1 MTGTLRFTGKEFF
14 SDESDSALSEES
26 LPFQTSIW
34 QILKKQ
40 VRLYTMGES
49 SSLPKE
55 TVEELFASICFLI
68 DLGAAPKGKE
78 QPLQMKNTN
87 AEELFERGKKRAEW
101 EVRRGKRLWKTACMS
116 APKISN
122 RSLFDTLQGIGAFW
136 KQYDVRFFAHQIPC
150 YIDYQ
155 LMNPVPES
163 LSGICYLNEYLHCL
177 LIENRFL
184 LHFDVEQIERLL
196 QVVEPDYQELLINLT
211 EPVLVQA
218 LGLSILKKEPY
229 VLDFLPQE
237 QEQLQLYLQPLSKK
251 EMRQVLSDA
260 VLWLC
265 RSLKI
270 EGNDDRAY
278 FLKAAQNALPRLSA
292 ACCAKELQNLFPHI
306 T

>member
-1 MTGTLRFTGKEFF
+1 MTGTLQFTGEEFF
-14 SDESDSALSEES
+14 SDSSGPALSEES

-34 QILKKQ
+34 KILKKQ

-49 SSLPKE
+49 SSLPQE
-55 TVEELFASICFLI
+55 TVKELFASICFLI

-78 QPLQMKNTN
+78 QPLQMEKDN

-101 EVRRGKRLWKTACMS
+101 EVLIGKRLWKTACMS
-116 APKISN
+116 APKIPD
-122 RSLFDTLQGIGAFW
+122 RSLFDTLQGIGVFW
-136 KQYDVRFFAHQIPC
+136 KKYDVRFFAHQIPC
-150 YIDYQ
+150 FIDYQ
-155 LMNPVPES
+155 LMNPVSES

-184 LHFDVEQIERLL
+184 LHFDVEHMQKLL
-196 QVVEPDYQELLINLT
+196 QIIQPDYQELLINLT
-211 EPVLVQA
+211 EPVMMQA
-218 LGLSILKKEPY
+218 TGLSLLKKEPY
-229 VLDFLPQE
+229 GLDFSFQD
-237 QEQLQLYLQPLSKK
+237 QEQLQLYLQPLSEK

-270 EGNDDRAY
+270 EGSDDRAY
-278 FLKAAQNALPRLSA
+278 FLKAAQDAFPRLSA

-306 T
+306 A

>member
-1 MTGTLRFTGKEFF
+1 MTETLRFTGTEFF
-14 SDESDSALSEES
+14 SDESDPALSEES

-34 QILKKQ
+34 QILKRQ

-78 QPLQMKNTN
+78 QPLKMESTN

-122 RSLFDTLQGIGAFW
+122 RSLFDTLQGISAFW

-184 LHFDVEQIERLL
+184 LHFDAEQIEKLL
-196 QVVEPDYQELLINLT
+196 QAVEPDYQELLINLT
-211 EPVLVQA
+211 EPVMMQA

-229 VLDFLPQE
+229 ILDFLPQDL
-237 QEQLQLYLQPLSKK
+237 EQLQLYLQSLSEK
-251 EMRQVLSDA
+251 EMKKALSDA

-270 EGNDDRAY
+270 EGKDDRAY
-278 FLKAAQNALPRLSA
+278 FLKTAQDAFPRLSA

-306 T
+306 A

>member
-1 MTGTLRFTGKEFF
+1 MIGTLRFTEKEFF
-14 SDESDSALSEES
+14 PDPSDSALSEES

-34 QILKKQ
+34 QILKRQ

-55 TVEELFASICFLI
+55 TVEELFSSICFLI

-78 QPLQMKNTN
+78 QPLKLQNMN
-87 AEELFERGKKRAEW
+87 AEELFELGKKRAEW

-122 RSLFDTLQGIGAFW
+122 RSLFDTLQGIGVFW
-136 KQYDVRFFAHQIPC
+136 KKYDVHFFAHQIPC

-163 LSGICYLNEYLHCL
+163 LSGICYLNEYLHRL

-184 LHFDVEQIERLL
+184 LHFDVEQIRKLL
-196 QVVEPDYQELLINLT
+196 KAVEPDYQELLINLT
-211 EPVLVQA
+211 EPVVIQA
-218 LGLSILKKEPY
+218 IGLSILKKEPY
-229 VLDFLPQE
+229 ALDLSPQDL
-237 QEQLQLYLQPLSKK
+237 EQLQLYLQPLSEK

-260 VLWLC
+260 ALWLC
-265 RSLKI
+265 GSLKI
-270 EGNDDRAY
+270 EGTDDCAY
-278 FLKAAQNALPRLSA
+278 FLKTAQDAFPRLSA

-306 T
+306 A

>member
-1 MTGTLRFTGKEFF
+1 MTGTLRFTGIEFF
-14 SDESDSALSEES
+14 SDPSDSALSEES

-34 QILKKQ
+34 QILKRQ

-55 TVEELFASICFLI
+55 TVEELFASICFLT
-68 DLGAAPKGKE
+68 DLGVAPKGKE
-78 QPLQMKNTN
+78 QPLKLENMN

-101 EVRRGKRLWKTACMS
+101 EVQRGKRLWKTACMS

-122 RSLFDTLQGIGAFW
+122 RSLFDTLQGIGTFW

-184 LHFDVEQIERLL
+184 LHFDAEQIERLL

-211 EPVLVQA
+211 EPVMIQA
-218 LGLSILKKEPY
+218 LGLSILKKKPY
-229 VLDFLPQE
+229 ALDLLPQE
-237 QEQLQLYLQPLSKK
+237 QEQLQLYLQSLSEK

-270 EGNDDRAY
+270 EGNDDYAY
-278 FLKAAQNALPRLSA
+278 FLKTAQDAFPRLNA

-306 T
+306 A

>member
-1 MTGTLRFTGKEFF
+1 MTETLRFTGTDSF

-34 QILKKQ
+34 EILKKQ

-55 TVEELFASICFLI
+55 TVKELFSSICFLT

-78 QPLQMKNTN
+78 QPLKLKNMN

-163 LSGICYLNEYLHCL
+163 LSGICYLNEYLHYL

-184 LHFDVEQIERLL
+184 LHFDVERIEKLL

-211 EPVLVQA
+211 EPVMIQA

-229 VLDFLPQE
+229 ALDLSPQE
-237 QEQLQLYLQPLSKK
+237 QKQLQLYLQALSEK

-265 RSLKI
+265 RLLKI
-270 EGNDDRAY
+270 EGHDDYAY
-278 FLKAAQNALPRLSA
+278 FLKTAEDAFPRLNA
-292 ACCAKELQNLFPHI
+292 ACSAKELQNLFPHI
-306 T
+306 A